1 MDNYSIFKTDVVDL
15 GDVKLGQSVLGTFDL
30 VLASETSKYLYAVPD
45 CGCTGVSWN
54 ANTLQLLVN
63 YTGEEIPNFYKE
75 LGMVKLPKE
84 KGVSVFIEEP
94 SLGIV
99 KEHRLTIKYT
109 LIE

>member
-1 MDNYSIFKTDVVDL
+1 MDSFSTFKINVIDL

-45 CGCTGVSWN
+45 CGCTGISWN
-54 ANTLQLLVN
+54 ANTLQLVVN

-75 LGMVKLPKE
+75 LGMTKLLKE
-84 KGVSVFIEEP
+84 KGVSVFIEEL